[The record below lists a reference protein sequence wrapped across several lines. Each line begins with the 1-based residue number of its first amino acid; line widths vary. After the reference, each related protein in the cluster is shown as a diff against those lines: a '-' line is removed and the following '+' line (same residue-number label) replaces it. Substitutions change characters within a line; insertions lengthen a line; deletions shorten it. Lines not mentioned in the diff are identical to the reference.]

1 MKAYQVGTQNGLD
14 SLRQVERPDPVAG
27 PGEAVLRVTAVC
39 LNHRDLLVLAGTYG
53 ARRPEERVP
62 VSDGVGAV
70 VAVGDGVTS
79 VKIGDRATAPHFVSW
94 LDGSFAMSAFGRDL
108 GITHDGWLAERI
120 VVPAAALVKVP
131 DGVTDEQAVA
141 LPAAGVTAWNAVVRV
156 GKVQAG
162 ETVLALG
169 TGGVSIF
176 ALQIA
181 RLNGARV
188 AITSSSDAKLALAR
202 QLGADIAI
210 NYRTTPDWA
219 AELMTATGGAG
230 ADIIV
235 ETGGMATLSQS
246 LAAAA
251 VNGRIAIIGA
261 LGGPSTTGLPN
272 FSTIIGKNLTL
283 KGIAEGSRAML
294 AELMR
299 AVEVGQLTPV
309 IDREFPFD
317 EAGDAYAYLRSGRHV
332 GKVLIRMPAP
342 PPT

>member
-1 MKAYQVGTQNGLD
+1 MRAYQVGAQSGLD
-14 SLRQVERPDPVAG
+14 SLRQVDRPDLVAG

-39 LNHRDLLVLAGTYG
+39 LNHRDLLVLAGAYG

-62 VSDGVGAV
+62 VSDGVGEIIAI
-70 VAVGDGVTS
+70 GDGVTS
-79 VKIGDRATAPHFVSW
+79 VRVGDRATAPHFASW
-94 LDGSFAMSAFGRDL
+94 LDGAFAMSAFGRDL
-108 GITHDGWLAERI
+108 GITHDGWLAEQII
-120 VVPAAALVKVP
+120 VPVAALVKIP

-156 GKVQAG
+156 GKVRAG

-188 AITSSSDAKLALAR
+188 AITSSSDEKLALAR
-202 QLGADIAI
+202 QLGAEIAI

-219 AELMTATGGAG
+219 AELMAATGGAG

-235 ETGGMATLSQS
+235 ETGGLATLPQS

-261 LGGPSTTGLPN
+261 LGGLPTAGLPN

-283 KGIAEGSRAML
+283 KGVAEGSRTML

-299 AVEVGQLTPV
+299 AVEVGQMTPV

-317 EAGDAYAYLRSGRHV
+317 QAVEAYAYLKSGQHL
-332 GKVLIRMPAP
+332 GKVMIRMPLP
-342 PPT
+342 PA